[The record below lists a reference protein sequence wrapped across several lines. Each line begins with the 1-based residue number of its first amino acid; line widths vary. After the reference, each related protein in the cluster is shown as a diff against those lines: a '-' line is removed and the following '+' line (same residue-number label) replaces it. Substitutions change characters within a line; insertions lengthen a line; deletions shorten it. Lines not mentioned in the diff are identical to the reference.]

1 MWFSSVQLLSRVRLF
16 ATPWIAAHPC
26 PSPSPGVHSDSCPS
40 IPWCHPAIPSSVV
53 PFSYCPQSLP
63 ASAKYLN
70 KLSREFEASALEILK
85 IKWLPIV
92 MDHCFSSFSLHQH
105 LEGLLK
111 YEFLELPVE
120 FLIPQVKEV
129 EQAGESAFVTDSEWC
144 HCCSSRGHTGQRHM
158 RVC

>member
-1 MWFSSVQLLSRVRLF
+1 MNCSTPGLPVHHQLWEFTLTHVHRVGDAIR
-16 ATPWIAAHPC
+16 PSHPL
-26 PSPSPGVHSDSCPS
+26 
-40 IPWCHPAIPSSVV
+40 VV
-53 PFSYCPQSLP
+53 PFSSCPQSLP

-129 EQAGESAFVTDSEWC
+129 EQAGESAFVTDSE
-144 HCCSSRGHTGQRHM
+144 
-158 RVC
+158 